1 MLTVQILITLALGIF
16 CGKLYPAARLWQ
28 AADSITA
35 LALYALLFLIGIELG
50 QNRQIWHQI
59 STQGWRILLL
69 PCAIATGTL
78 AGGGLAGWLLA
89 IPVRKSLAVSSGFGW
104 YSLASVMI
112 SQMGYVELGALAF
125 LVNILR
131 ELLAMLCIP
140 LVARYLGS
148 IPAIAP
154 GGATAMDTTLPLIAE
169 ATNNEGTVAAFL
181 SGAILSAL
189 VPVLIPFLI
198 AG

>member
-16 CGKLYPAARLWQ
+16 WWKAVSSSTTLA

-78 AGGGLAGWLLA
+78 AGAAWLAGCWRYL
-89 IPVRKSLAVSSGFGW
+89 
-104 YSLASVMI
+104 
-112 SQMGYVELGALAF
+112 YVNLW
-125 LVNILR
+125 R
-131 ELLAMLCIP
+131 YP
-140 LVARYLGS
+140 LVLAG
-148 IPAIAP
+148 IAW
-154 GGATAMDTTLPLIAE
+154 
-169 ATNNEGTVAAFL
+169 
-181 SGAILSAL
+181 L
-189 VPVLIPFLI
+189 V
-198 AG
+198 